1 MTPPRCRAPITILS
15 LAALL
20 AVPLAAQSYRVT
32 VTHLEAN
39 VYQAAA
45 SKVIIETRSCADFES
60 EEAEEA
66 VLNWEG
72 RYGDNWLLFT
82 RSKIK
87 CDVISIR

>member
-1 MTPPRCRAPITILS
+1 MRRPQCRAPITILS
-15 LAALL
+15 IAALL
-20 AVPLAAQSYRVT
+20 AVPVSAQSYRVT

-39 VYQAAA
+39 VYQASA
-45 SKVIIETRSCADFES
+45 SQVIIETRSCADVEPG
-60 EEAEEA
+60 EAEEA